1 LAVELSQQFST
12 NNFSSSNDVVKNSA
26 GQLATDFSSA
36 NVLLHELQLGE
47 QLNESVVQARRA
59 DFSLMLAMLAEDVRE
74 QSQFLLP
81 QTAEAMDEELTD
93 SALRKQFNLPEKAA
107 LALSSPDDV
116 KQFNQMQTIID
127 NDLANIHLTN
137 AMKPKPLA
145 FRDDKK
151 YIESQVLL
159 NTSLFT
165 QLKYK
170 KAIEL
175 NQLHTDEL
183 KINQAQE
190 KQELANVD
198 KPLSPPLNFNAKAWL
213 DGIQQSLVKA
223 PLLN

>member
-12 NNFSSSNDVVKNSA
+12 NNTSQSNDVIKNSA
-26 GQLATDFSSA
+26 GHLASDLSST

-47 QLNESVVQARRA
+47 QLNESVEQTRRA

-81 QTAEAMDEELTD
+81 KTQEVTPADL
-93 SALRKQFNLPEKAA
+93 SNVALRKQFDLPDKAA
-107 LALSSPDDV
+107 LALTTPDDV
-116 KQFNQMQTIID
+116 NQFNQAHTIVD
-127 NDLANIHLTN
+127 NDLATIHLTN
-137 AMKPKPLA
+137 AMMPKPLA

-151 YIESQVLL
+151 HIESQVLE

-170 KAIEL
+170 QAAQACQAHSI
-175 NQLHTDEL
+175 QLPQDQLPTSNET
-183 KINQAQE
+183 
-190 KQELANVD
+190 D
-198 KPLSPPLNFNAKAWL
+198 KPLSQSLNFNAKAWL

>member
-1 LAVELSQQFST
+1 MAVELSQQFST
-12 NNFSSSNDVVKNSA
+12 NNISQSNDVIKNSA
-26 GQLATDFSSA
+26 EHLASDLSSI

-47 QLNESVVQARRA
+47 QLNESVEQTRRA

-81 QTAEAMDEELTD
+81 KSPEETAVEL
-93 SALRKQFNLPEKAA
+93 SNLALRKQFNLPDKAK
-107 LALSSPDDV
+107 LALTTPNEV
-116 KQFNQMQTIID
+116 NQFNQAHIIVD

-137 AMKPKPLA
+137 AMMPKPLA

-151 YIESQVLL
+151 HIESQVLE

-165 QLKYK
+165 QLKHK
-170 KAIEL
+170 QAAEACQAQL
-175 NQLHTDEL
+175 NQLPQ
-183 KINQAQE
+183 NQLDTRSNE
-190 KQELANVD
+190 TD
-198 KPLSPPLNFNAKAWL
+198 KPLSQSLNFNAKAWL

>member
-12 NNFSSSNDVVKNSA
+12 NNISQSNDVIKNSA
-26 GQLATDFSSA
+26 EHLAADLSST

-47 QLNESVVQARRA
+47 QLNESVEQTRRA

-81 QTAEAMDEELTD
+81 KSQEVTAADL
-93 SALRKQFNLPEKAA
+93 SNLALRKQFNLPDKAA
-107 LALSSPDDV
+107 LALTTPKDV
-116 KQFNQMQTIID
+116 NQFNQAHTIVD

-137 AMKPKPLA
+137 AMMPKPLA

-151 YIESQVLL
+151 HIESQVLE

-165 QLKYK
+165 QLKHK
-170 KAIEL
+170 QAADACQAHL
-175 NQLHTDEL
+175 NQVSQNQLDTASIETDE
-183 KINQAQE
+183 
-190 KQELANVD
+190 
-198 KPLSPPLNFNAKAWL
+198 PLSQSLNFNAKAWL

>member
-1 LAVELSQQFST
+1 MAVELSQQFST
-12 NNFSSSNDVVKNSA
+12 TDFSKSNNRVQDST

-36 NVLLHELQLGE
+36 SVLLHELQLGE

-59 DFSLMLAMLAEDVRE
+59 DFSLMLAMLASDVRE

-81 QTAEAMDEELTD
+81 QSQQKLAADVTD
-93 SALRKQFNLPEKAA
+93 SSLRKQFNLPEKTA
-107 LALSSPDDV
+107 LALTTLDEV
-116 KQFNQMQTIID
+116 KKFNQVQTIID
-127 NDLANIHLTN
+127 NDLASLHLTN
-137 AMKPKPLA
+137 AMQPKPLA

-151 YIESQVLL
+151 YIDSQVLK

-170 KAIEL
+170 QAA
-175 NQLHTDEL
+175 D
-183 KINQAQE
+183 INQERTRLLQASQAA
-190 KQELANVD
+190 ELSIDAD
-198 KPLSPPLNFNAKAWL
+198 KPLSQPLNFNAIAWL

>member
-12 NNFSSSNDVVKNSA
+12 NNTSQSNDVIKNSA
-26 GQLATDFSSA
+26 GHLVSDLSST

-47 QLNESVVQARRA
+47 QLNESVEQTRRA

-81 QTAEAMDEELTD
+81 KTQEITPADL
-93 SALRKQFNLPEKAA
+93 SNVALRKQFDLPDKTA
-107 LALSSPDDV
+107 LALTTPDDV
-116 KQFNQMQTIID
+116 NQFNQAHTIVG
-127 NDLANIHLTN
+127 NDLATIHLTN
-137 AMKPKPLA
+137 AMMPKPLA

-151 YIESQVLL
+151 HIESQVLE

-170 KAIEL
+170 QAAQAQS
-175 NQLHTDEL
+175 NQLLQDQLPTS
-183 KINQAQE
+183 NA
-190 KQELANVD
+190 AD
-198 KPLSPPLNFNAKAWL
+198 KPLGQSLNFNAEAWL